1 MRIGIKLTLAL
12 LVPIVALTLF
22 LGFVFEN
29 RSRELLRDELAREG
43 RAISRVVQIA
53 SEDYLRDRQ
62 LSDLRT
68 LADRISGYERVLGV
82 RLFDR
87 KGVLT
92 YQPDSLARYPFEH
105 WSELRRVLAERR
117 TVEMRRRIGQQPVVG
132 YIVPLA
138 NRRGT
143 LLGAVQVLQL
153 ESYIEQDERATRAFV
168 LQLTL
173 AVAAATVLIV
183 LVVTRLSIGNPVA
196 RLVRSFREVG
206 ALESPARVPVDG
218 DDEFAWLS
226 REFNGMCERLES
238 TRANL
243 LREQEQRREIEAEL
257 RHAERLAGLGRLAAG
272 LAHEIGTPL
281 NVILGRAESLQRAGA
296 AGETANRSLGI
307 IVSQSERIARIV
319 RDMLD
324 FARMKPRRHVL
335 TDVTTCLR
343 TTLELVD
350 RRCEAQGVTVQLESG
365 AALPQVSG
373 DPDQLQQVF
382 LNLASNAL
390 DAMPGG
396 GTLRLHAEA
405 RTATNPERPGP
416 PSRCLVV
423 QVADSG
429 AGIAPEDLRRV
440 FDPFYT
446 TKEAG
451 RGTGL
456 GLSVAYGIVEEH
468 GGWIEVRSEPAAGTT
483 FTVFLPAAVP
493 GEPEA

>member
-296 AGETANRSLGI
+296 AGETANRSLDHRFA
-307 IVSQSERIARIV
+307 ERAHRPH
-319 RDMLD
+319 R
-324 FARMKPRRHVL
+324 A
-335 TDVTTCLR
+335 TCS
-343 TTLELVD
+343 T
-350 RRCEAQGVTVQLESG
+350 
-365 AALPQVSG
+365 
-373 DPDQLQQVF
+373 
-382 LNLASNAL
+382 
-390 DAMPGG
+390 
-396 GTLRLHAEA
+396 
-405 RTATNPERPGP
+405 
-416 PSRCLVV
+416 SR
-423 QVADSG
+423 A
-429 AGIAPEDLRRV
+429 
-440 FDPFYT
+440 
-446 TKEAG
+446 
-451 RGTGL
+451 
-456 GLSVAYGIVEEH
+456 
-468 GGWIEVRSEPAAGTT
+468 
-483 FTVFLPAAVP
+483 
-493 GEPEA
+493 